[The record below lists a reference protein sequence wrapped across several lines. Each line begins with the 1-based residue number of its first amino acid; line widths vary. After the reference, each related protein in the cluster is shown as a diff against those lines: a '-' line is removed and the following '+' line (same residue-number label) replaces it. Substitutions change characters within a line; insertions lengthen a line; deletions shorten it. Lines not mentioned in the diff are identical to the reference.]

1 MPDRKWAPPEAE
13 RELAREGEVRA
24 AQMRLIV
31 AGAGAITVLITLSFP
46 TPIYISG
53 YTLLLLAGLVEML
66 FLQRNRTKPP
76 GWLSTV
82 SCLFD
87 ITVLNAMNAAF
98 VLAGNP
104 LAATNS
110 RAFFTVT
117 VLFLSLS
124 CLRQNPR
131 LALGAGAVAIAQY
144 AALVLWV
151 AARFDLHGALY
162 QQEFFGRFTW
172 ASQYTR
178 FAMLAAATAINVSI
192 INTSRRYWSDSVHD
206 SLTGLVNRRYAEK
219 RLEEALAT
227 ARRTRH
233 PLVLALADVDHFKF
247 INDGHGHAAG
257 DAVLC
262 AIADAL
268 RHTFRSSDVLARF
281 GGDEFFMLFPE
292 ADPAATIERL
302 THFHATLTVDAP
314 IRTTLS
320 MGVATWPADGDS
332 EDSLLA
338 RADERLYD
346 AKQAGR
352 GRITLPP
359 TQASREREA
368 VGGAS
373 ET

>member
-1 MPDRKWAPPEAE
+1 MQPYRRWEPPEAE

-24 AQMRLIV
+24 AQMRV
-31 AGAGAITVLITLSFP
+31 VVTGAGAVTVLLALSFP
-46 TPIYISG
+46 TRIYING
-53 YTLLLLAGLVEML
+53 YAVLLVAGFAELLALRGRATLP
-66 FLQRNRTKPP
+66 R
-76 GWLSTV
+76 WLSTV

-87 ITVLNAMNAAF
+87 ITVLNTMNAAF
-98 VLAGNP
+98 ILAGNP
-104 LAATNS
+104 LAVTNS

-124 CLRQNPR
+124 CLRQSAR
-131 LALGAGAVAIAQY
+131 LALTAGAVALVQY
-144 AALVLWV
+144 AALVLWI
-151 AARFDLHGALY
+151 AAHFDLHGPLE

-172 ASQYTR
+172 AGQFTR

-233 PLVLALADVDHFKF
+233 PLDHFKF

-262 AIADAL
+262 TIADAL

-302 THFHATLTVDAP
+302 THFHATLVVDAP
-314 IRTTLS
+314 IRTTIS

-338 RADERLYD
+338 RADERLYE

-352 GRITLPP
+352 ARITLPRVDASGEQ
-359 TQASREREA
+359 QAASGSREA
-368 VGGAS
+368 
-373 ET
+373 